1 MKPELAAA
9 MRKTLALLALSLAP
23 AVHAAPLAVD
33 ATKSE
38 LVFVSK
44 QMGVPVDGRF
54 RKFTVKLDFD
64 AKKPET
70 SKANLEIDIA
80 SIDAGGPDADGE
92 VVRKPW
98 LNAAQFP
105 KATFTSTAVKSLGG
119 NRYEVTG
126 PLTIKGKTKV
136 VTAPLTVKPQGAQQ
150 LFEGAFQI
158 NRSDFGIGDGPW
170 NDPETVAFEVQ
181 IRFRIVAQP
190 AAAK

>member
-1 MKPELAAA
+1 MKPELVIP
-9 MRKTLALLALSLAP
+9 MRKPLALLVMSLAST
-23 AVHAAPLAVD
+23 VQAAPLTIDTA
-33 ATKSE
+33 KSE
-38 LVFVSK
+38 LAFVSK
-44 QMGVPVDGRF
+44 QMGVPVDGKF
-54 RKFTVKLDFD
+54 RKFAVKLDFD

-70 SKANLEIDIA
+70 SKASLEIDIA

-105 KATFTSTAVKSLGG
+105 KATFTSTAVKPLGG

-158 NRSDFGIGDGPW
+158 DRSDFGIGDGPW

>member
-1 MKPELAAA
+1 MKPELVIP
-9 MRKTLALLALSLAP
+9 MRKTLALLVMSLAST
-23 AVHAAPLAVD
+23 VQAAPLTIDTA
-33 ATKSE
+33 KSE
-38 LVFVSK
+38 LAFVSK
-44 QMGVPVDGRF
+44 QMGVPVDGKF
-54 RKFTVKLDFD
+54 RKFAVKLDFD

-70 SKANLEIDIA
+70 SKASLEIDIA

-105 KATFTSTAVKSLGG
+105 KATFTSTAVKPLGG

-158 NRSDFGIGDGPW
+158 DRSDFGIGDGPW